1 MIRKTIL
8 ILSIIMQVSVT
19 KAQEA
24 NGVAAYSGK
33 GLRMECAVSIRIN
46 STPEKIWKIMT
57 KAKDFPK
64 WNSTII
70 SLEGEIALKE
80 KIKLVS
86 TVAPDRTFK
95 IKVSKMQAPTL
106 MQWSDGFAPMFLG
119 VRSFI
124 TEIQKDGSCI
134 FTMREV
140 YSGLM
145 LPMIKKSLPDFR
157 PSFEQFVADLKTEV
171 EKN

>member
-1 MIRKTIL
+1 
-8 ILSIIMQVSVT
+8 MQVSMS

-33 GLRMECAVSIRIN
+33 GLKMQCAVSIRIN
-46 STPEKIWKIMT
+46 STPERIWEIMT
-57 KAKDFPK
+57 TAKNFPI

-70 SLEGEIALKE
+70 SLEGDIAMKE
-80 KIKLVS
+80 KITLVS

-95 IKVSKMQAPTL
+95 IKVSKMEKPTL
-106 MQWSDGFAPMFLG
+106 MQWSDGFAPMFRG

-124 TEIQKDGSCI
+124 TEPQEDGTCI
-134 FTMREV
+134 FTMKEV

-157 PSFEQFVADLKTEV
+157 PSFEQFVADLKTEA
-171 EKN
+171 EKNQ

>member
-1 MIRKTIL
+1 MTAT
-8 ILSIIMQVSVT
+8 LS
-19 KAQEA
+19 KAQEP

-33 GLRMECAVSIRIN
+33 GLKMQCAVSIRIN
-46 STPEKIWKIMT
+46 AAPEKIWQIMT
-57 KAKDFPK
+57 TAENFTK
-64 WNSTII
+64 WNSTIV
-70 SLEGEIALKE
+70 SLEGPIKLKN
-80 KIKLVS
+80 KITLVS

-95 IKVSKMQAPTL
+95 IKVSKMEHPTL
-106 MQWSDGFAPMFLG
+106 MQWSDGFAPMFRG

-124 TEIQKDGSCI
+124 TEPQADGTCI
-134 FTMREV
+134 FTMKEV

-157 PSFEQFVADLKTEV
+157 PSFEQFVADLKTEA